1 MFPVNSRIRIGHR
14 VEYAFDVVG
23 RTPFTM
29 MSVPAVKDA
38 VLIITDCD
46 NIILSDDTYILTA
59 RGNWKMVCDLQQG
72 ELLKTVSC
80 NAKILRL
87 VKCDEPVNMF
97 YASNSDRFVVNNFF
111 IDG

>member
-1 MFPVNSRIRIGHR
+1 MFSVSSDIKIGHR
-14 VEYAFDVVG
+14 IEKAYDVQG

-38 VLIITDCD
+38 VLIDTDYD
-46 NIILSDDTYILTA
+46 TIIVSDDTYIQTA
-59 RGNWKMVCDLQQG
+59 RGLWKMVCDLQQG

-87 VKCDEPVNMF
+87 VPCREPIKMYYVTNTD
-97 YASNSDRFVVNNFF
+97 YVVVNGFY